1 MMMAA
6 GANVAAAVPP
16 HRAERT
22 IHATVLLAGDA
33 GVLIRG
39 ASGAGKSA
47 LALALLDLLAAR
59 GRFGRLVADDQVF
72 LAAAN
77 GRLVARVP
85 ASIAGLVERRGA
97 GIEPIAH
104 EPAALVRLVVDL
116 VEPAA
121 LERVPEPAACRVR
134 LAGIDLPCL
143 TLPCRSVETAAGAVL
158 AAVERLGNPCG
169 TDA

>member
-1 MMMAA
+1 MTMVA
-6 GANVAAAVPP
+6 GADAGAAPP
-16 HRAERT
+16 HRADHT
-22 IHATVLLAGDA
+22 VHATVVLAGEA

-39 ASGAGKSA
+39 PSGAGKSS
-47 LALALLDLLAAR
+47 LALALLDLLATR

-85 ASIAGLVERRGA
+85 APIAGLVERRGA
-97 GIEPIAH
+97 GVEPIAH

-121 LERVPEPAACRVR
+121 IDRVPEPAACRVR
-134 LAGIDLPCL
+134 LADIDLPRL
-143 TLPCRSVETAAGAVL
+143 TLPCRSAETAAGAVL